1 MMCVCLCSI
10 LNMCYSFLKHDD
22 SLFVLLILVS
32 LFLYCLNVWWMI
44 FENKIGIS
52 TDILYDFA
60 YC

>member
-32 LFLYCLNVWWMI
+32 FFLYCLNVWWMI

-52 TDILYDFA
+52 TDILYDFSEL
-60 YC
+60 